1 MTFASCTAP
10 AALLS
15 AALAAAAA
23 SAPGEGVSWFTDYAA
38 ARREAHDRNLPL
50 VIDFSTDNCVYCRK
64 LESVTFRDPA
74 VVKLVKEHY
83 VALHLHVGAGGGKEA
98 AGLAQTLGVKGF
110 PTLIF
115 ADPNGKVISRQDGY
129 LEPAEFARTAQ
140 HVVASL
146 PSPTDPAVRQAVG
159 LTAPPSEDPS
169 SNGERAKQA
178 GRLLALAEADY
189 RDQHFLS
196 CLERCQALRVE
207 YAELAAAAEARRM
220 EDKIR
225 TDPEVLRQ
233 ACDNLTD
240 RLGEMYLE
248 LADGFLHKE
257 QPQKAALCLE
267 WVVQACPGTPQ
278 AEAAKGRLA
287 QIHERV
293 ARPAEAAKTTP

>member
-1 MTFASCTAP
+1 MTFASCTAR
-10 AALLS
+10 AALLG
-15 AALAAAAA
+15 AALAAAGAA
-23 SAPGEGVSWFTDYAA
+23 SAEEAVPWLTDYAV

-98 AGLAQTLGVKGF
+98 AGLAQALGVQGF

-115 ADPNGKVISRQDGY
+115 ADAAGKVISRQAGFVG
-129 LEPAEFARTAQ
+129 PAEFARTAQ
-140 HVVASL
+140 HVLASL
-146 PSPTDPAVRQAVG
+146 PPSGDAAVRQAAR

-169 SNGERAKQA
+169 TNGERAKHA

-196 CLERCQALRVE
+196 CLERCQALRTE
-207 YAELAAAAEARRM
+207 YAELAEAAEARRM

-248 LADGFLHKE
+248 LADDFLRKE
-257 QPQKAALCLE
+257 QPRKAALCLE

-278 AEAAKGRLA
+278 AETAKGRLA
-287 QIHERV
+287 QIHERA
-293 ARPAEAAKTTP
+293 ARSAEAAKPMP

>member
-1 MTFASCTAP
+1 MTFASCTAR
-10 AALLS
+10 AALLC
-15 AALAAAAA
+15 AALAAARAG
-23 SAPGEGVSWFTDYAA
+23 SAEEAVPWLTDYAA

-98 AGLAQTLGVKGF
+98 AGLAQALGVQGF

-115 ADPNGKVISRQDGY
+115 ADANGKVLFRQAGFV
-129 LEPAEFARTAQ
+129 EPAEFARTAQ
-140 HVVASL
+140 QVLAGL
-146 PSPTDPAVRQAVG
+146 PPPTDPAVRQAAR

-169 SNGERAKQA
+169 SNGERAKHA

-196 CLERCQALRVE
+196 CLERCQALRTE
-207 YAELAAAAEARRM
+207 YAELAEAAEARRM
-220 EDKIR
+220 EDRIR

-248 LADGFLHKE
+248 LADDFLRKE
-257 QPQKAALCLE
+257 QPRKAALCLE
-267 WVVQACPGTPQ
+267 WVVQACPGTAQ

-287 QIHERV
+287 KIHELT
-293 ARPAEAAKTTP
+293 ARPAEAAKSAP